1 MPATTFAKLILAAL
15 LPLVACPAAGW
26 SAAATAADSLRKY
39 RFLAKTARET
49 KDWDN
54 ALVYYGRQ
62 LEYEEDSKRRRS
74 AYYQSAK
81 IEASAKK
88 NPKKAAAL
96 LHRALEIDSTYANAN
111 NLLSYLYR
119 QAGKQDSAAL
129 CLERLVVARPQKTQF
144 RRTLADLYRR
154 QGQIADACRHYELL
168 VEQTGESPELL
179 EILALLEESAGRHV
193 RALEWRRRLLALQSK
208 GKLGASAAVGQRALL
223 EQILALL
230 RQTGDVSGALET
242 LGKLLVADP
251 ANSYSYFSQIVEL
264 AEKSDDQEARRR
276 GLEGMAGADP
286 GSAAVV
292 TLVELHLHEK
302 RLDQARRWLEHG
314 MAAAPGSAQFLVL
327 RGDLLVLEGK
337 EEEALQAF
345 ERAKLDP
352 NWERVA
358 QQRIWIMRPPET
370 EEEKL
375 KKEFFGAGDSEG

>member
-1 MPATTFAKLILAAL
+1 MPATALAKSILVAL
-15 LPLVACPAAGW
+15 LPLVAWPAAGW
-26 SAAATAADSLRKY
+26 STAAPAADSLRKY

-54 ALVYYGRQ
+54 ALLYYGKQ

-88 NPKKAAAL
+88 DPQRAAAL
-96 LHRALEIDSTYANAN
+96 LLRALQIDSTYANAN
-111 NLLSYLYR
+111 NLLSHIYR

-129 CLERLVVARPQKTQF
+129 CLERLVAARPQKTQF

-154 QGQIADACRHYELL
+154 QGRIAEACRHYESLI
-168 VEQTGESPELL
+168 EQTGESSELL
-179 EILALLEESAGRHV
+179 EILALLEESAGRHA

-208 GKLGASAAVGQRALL
+208 DKPGAAAGQRATL
-223 EQILALL
+223 EQILALQ
-230 RQTGDVSGALET
+230 RHTGDVRGALET

-251 ANSYSYFSQIVEL
+251 ANSFSYYTQTVEL
-264 AEKSDDQEARRR
+264 AEQVDDQEVRRR

-314 MAAAPGSAQFLVL
+314 MAAAAGNAQLLLL
-327 RGDLLVLEGK
+327 RGDLLVLEGR

-345 ERAKLDP
+345 ERAKQDP
-352 NWERVA
+352 NWKRVA
-358 QQRIWIMRPPET
+358 QQRIWILRPPET